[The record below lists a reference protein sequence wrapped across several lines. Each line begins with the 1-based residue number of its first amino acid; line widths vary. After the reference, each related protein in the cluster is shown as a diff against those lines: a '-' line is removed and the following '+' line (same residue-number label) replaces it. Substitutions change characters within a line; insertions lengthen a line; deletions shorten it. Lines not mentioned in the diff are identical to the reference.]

1 MKKEVKK
8 KIIVSAGK
16 TNETTIIY
24 NSSRSAKGEKIRY
37 FLEKL
42 ARSMGL
48 LILNLEIMLINSPPP
63 PSPICKRRD
72 CDDSFSILKLKY
84 FDFQFYIHI
93 PTIKLI

>member
-48 LILNLEIMLINSPPP
+48 LILNLEIILINSPPP
-63 PSPICKRRD
+63 LPQSAKEGIVMTR
-72 CDDSFSILKLKY
+72 FLY
-84 FDFQFYIHI
+84 
-93 PTIKLI
+93 